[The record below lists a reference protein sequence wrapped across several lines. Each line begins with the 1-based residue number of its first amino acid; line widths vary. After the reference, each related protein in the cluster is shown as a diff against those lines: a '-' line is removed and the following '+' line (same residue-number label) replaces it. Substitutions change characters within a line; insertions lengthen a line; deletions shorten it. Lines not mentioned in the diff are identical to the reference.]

1 VAGHTLRAGFYWG
14 AFSSD
19 FGPLRLRGVDRQIGL
34 TERLATAIH
43 AKRHVSSIAHPLR
56 DLLAQRISQ
65 SASGY
70 ADGHDAKSLRHDP
83 GFKRGGEHLPWAPDQ
98 DLARA
103 PTCSRRAPRR
113 DRQDLSRRTKAFV
126 DPCIAGSSEP
136 PAAIVRDLDHADD
149 PTHGQQACAFS
160 NHYSQRSSNRAASS
174 K

>member
-1 VAGHTLRAGFYWG
+1 MLYSSPKQLCFPPVAGHTLRADFDGG

-19 FGPLRLRGVDRQIGL
+19 CGPLRLRGVDRQIGL

-43 AKRHVSSIAHPLR
+43 AKRPVSSLAHPLR

-83 GFKRGGEHLPWAPDQ
+83 VCKLGGEPLPWAPDQ

-103 PTCSRRAPRR
+103 PTFSRRAHSR
-113 DRQDLSRRTKAFV
+113 DRKDLSRLPKAVV
-126 DPCIAGSSEP
+126 D
-136 PAAIVRDLDHADD
+136 
-149 PTHGQQACAFS
+149 
-160 NHYSQRSSNRAASS
+160 
-174 K
+174 